1 MKKFIN
7 AVIYRHADA
16 NEILID
22 NGVIKAI
29 GKDLGPADEV
39 IDLGGKLVIA
49 PYVDPH
55 LHLDYVYTLSELGRQ
70 GAGSG
75 TLFEAIEM
83 WPKFKENLTI
93 DSVKKLALKG
103 IYDEVSQGVQF
114 IRTHIDVTDPKF
126 TALKA
131 MLELREELGQGG
143 NQIVA
148 FPKKVCILT
157 GVVVI

>member
-7 AVIYRHADA
+7 AVIYRHEDA
-16 NEILID
+16 NEILVDD

-39 IDLGGKLVIA
+39 INLEGKLVTA

-55 LHLDYVYTLSELGRQ
+55 IHLDYVYTLSDMGKA

-83 WPKFKENLTI
+83 WPQFKANLTVEG
-93 DSVKKLALKG
+93 VKRLALKA
-103 IYDEVSQGVQF
+103 IKDEVSKGVQY
-114 IRTHIDVTDPKF
+114 IRTHVDV
-126 TALKA
+126 
-131 MLELREELGQGG
+131 
-143 NQIVA
+143 QIQNSQ
-148 FPKKVCILT
+148 P
-157 GVVVI
+157 